1 MITKDYIYNRVIR
14 MTRRDELEDIDDYLL
29 EALKEISLRTGY
41 IRKTESYTL
50 SEDERLSNRYSFMI
64 DKPSNMISIANV
76 LSESGYIYPQSL
88 NYVDGGGLG
97 WHETSSG
104 IHIGG
109 LNVGDT
115 VEIDYSAYHSDDL
128 TDIEF
133 PDIYQQAIINLCA
146 SKIYSDYEIE
156 DKAENMRM
164 RFETDLLRLP
174 IADDS
179 RSFVKIRR

>member
-1 MITKDYIYNRVIR
+1 

-29 EALKEISLRTGY
+29 EALREISLRTGY
-41 IRKTESYTL
+41 IRKTVSLTLQES
-50 SEDERLSNRYSFMI
+50 DRLSNRYAFKI
-64 DKPSNMISIANV
+64 DKPSDLISIISV
-76 LSESGYIYPQSL
+76 LILTGYIDTQPI

-97 WHETSSG
+97 WHEASST

-109 LNVGDT
+109 VKTGDT

-128 TDIEF
+128 SEIQF
-133 PDIYQQAIINLCA
+133 PDVYQQAIINLCA